1 MKYRSKAADV
11 TSQPSSS
18 RTLPRN
24 AFSDQQPD
32 MQLPTAAMM
41 QQLPENTL
49 AVGSS
54 NGRRMTERSKTL
66 GPGFMRG
73 HGSGQQQQQR
83 VHHYQPD
90 QDAVIA
96 SRSGHKLNFFLFP
109 FCKKIIDLPGGQIN
123 DPSSGNTILCSSY
136 QQLPC
141 LRLGPLKGFLS

>member
-1 MKYRSKAADV
+1 MLKANITKLSLRPDLTTDSNEDFGGGGGADDSTYVDSRQVKALKYRSKAADV

-96 SRSGHKLNFFLFP
+96 SRSGH
-109 FCKKIIDLPGGQIN
+109 
-123 DPSSGNTILCSSY
+123 
-136 QQLPC
+136 
-141 LRLGPLKGFLS
+141 